1 MQFESISKVI
11 ASPTISMTKML
22 SKTSL
27 DHFYQ
32 VLQTIPKD
40 NVEHGNIQVVTT
52 SDFQEDF
59 HFPQIIPQYQYIESK
74 VQNRLDSYKG
84 YSIQYNMY
92 LPKNDVVVHMHLP
105 CSKSQLKPAMAKFAR
120 EIHFIFLWMMLVQD
134 HIRNS
139 CSRTMNIYIIFS
151 PFKKTVGKSNAV
163 MDAYHVNSAFT
174 TSCKEHTDIVIY
186 RNEEWFKVL
195 IHETFHCLG
204 LDFSSFPCNTE
215 KAMEQLVSVHSQEQ
229 IRIYESYCEYWAE
242 VMHIVILSYMD
253 TKSKKEYF
261 QRFDFMMRRQ
271 LQFSVLQMVKILKHH
286 GLRYHELI
294 THKKKFHEK
303 THIVSY
309 YIFKTVLLFSSSSF
323 ENWCKRHNVTLFQFQ
338 QDEGKIKKFLQFIVK
353 HFKNDDFL
361 QYVRKMELYVFK
373 NEKNFPSELL
383 KTMRM
388 TLL

>member
-11 ASPTISMTKML
+11 SSPTISMTKML

-27 DHFYQ
+27 EHFYQ

-59 HFPQIIPQYQYIESK
+59 HFPHNIPQYHYIDSK
-74 VQNRLDSYKG
+74 VQNSLDSYKG
-84 YSIQYNMY
+84 YSIQYSMY

-105 CSKSQLKPAMAKFAR
+105 CLKSQLKPAMTKFAR

-139 CSRTMNIYIIFS
+139 CSRTINIYIIFS
-151 PFKKTVGKSNAV
+151 PLKKTVGKRNAV

-204 LDFSSFPCNTE
+204 LDFSSFPYNTE

-253 TKSKKEYF
+253 TKSKK
-261 QRFDFMMRRQ
+261 
-271 LQFSVLQMVKILKHH
+271 
-286 GLRYHELI
+286 
-294 THKKKFHEK
+294 
-303 THIVSY
+303 
-309 YIFKTVLLFSSSSF
+309 
-323 ENWCKRHNVTLFQFQ
+323 
-338 QDEGKIKKFLQFIVK
+338 
-353 HFKNDDFL
+353 
-361 QYVRKMELYVFK
+361 
-373 NEKNFPSELL
+373 
-383 KTMRM
+383 
-388 TLL
+388 